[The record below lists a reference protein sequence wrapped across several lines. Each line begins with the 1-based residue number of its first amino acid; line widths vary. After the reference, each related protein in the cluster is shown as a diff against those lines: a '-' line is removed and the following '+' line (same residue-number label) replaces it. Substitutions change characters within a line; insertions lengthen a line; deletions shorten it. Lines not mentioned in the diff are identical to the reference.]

1 MPPRTITFATQV
13 WEPKKL
19 TGCKVTKFDTDEGLT
34 IEINKGVLNSI
45 FIASLVKFLA
55 KCQKLDVKVQIN
67 THDSL
72 TKRSLE
78 AVGVTKFADL
88 Y

>member
-1 MPPRTITFATQV
+1 MPPRIIAFTTQI

-19 TGCKVTKFDTDEGLT
+19 TGFKVTNFDVDEGLT
-34 IEINKGVLNSI
+34 VEISKGVLNSI

-55 KCQKLDVKVQIN
+55 KCRKLDVKVQIN
-67 THDSL
+67 THDDL

-78 AVGVTKFADL
+78 AAGVTKLAVL
-88 Y
+88 Q